1 MHLIQAK
8 FLLLW
13 TSVALLST
21 ICISKRSQRAALFR
35 LWGFTTIWCS
45 WASLSETLSVP
56 SAGRSVFSVTLTL
69 SLSHHHF
76 PCWLHTLDQ
85 MTFFFLG
92 KIYREYWFDC
102 HYRLLPGVSYLA
114 MQLGSV
120 RSCPLPSP
128 LIALSVAKEHI
139 FSSTALLTPFGL
151 FS

>member
-45 WASLSETLSVP
+45 WASLSETLSAP

-85 MTFFFLG
+85 MTFFFPGEDLQR
-92 KIYREYWFDC
+92 ILIWLSLQTAARCF
-102 HYRLLPGVSYLA
+102 LPGNA
-114 MQLGSV
+114 AGKRQE
-120 RSCPLPSP
+120 LPSSLSSDYVVCGKGTHF
-128 LIALSVAKEHI
+128 LINRIVN
-139 FSSTALLTPFGL
+139 PFW
-151 FS
+151 FV

>member
-45 WASLSETLSVP
+45 WASLSETLSAP

-85 MTFFFLG
+85 MTFFFSWGRSKENIDLTVTT
-92 KIYREYWFDC
+92 DC
-102 HYRLLPGVSYLA
+102 CQVFLTWQCSWEASGVALFPLLWLRYLW
-114 MQLGSV
+114 Q
-120 RSCPLPSP
+120 RNT
-128 LIALSVAKEHI
+128 
-139 FSSTALLTPFGL
+139 FSHQPHC
-151 FS
+151 